1 MSIEHR
7 SQKVWAAVGRIV
19 LSLVMVVYLVPVAWM
34 YSSSMRSNGEILLDP
49 LGLPERISFEN
60 HVTAWET
67 ASLGRHFLIS
77 IAITTIAVTLV
88 VGSSTLA
95 GYGFSRLDF
104 AFRKGIYAFFL
115 FGLILPV
122 QSFLVGMFILFRL
135 TGLLNTLW
143 SVILPTA
150 ALALPL
156 AILLS
161 KTYFDTLPSSLE
173 ESAYLEGASSLAIFR
188 LIVLPLSTPIVATI
202 LTFSVIAVW
211 NEFMIPFVMIQT
223 SAMRPLTTSLYVFS
237 TRFSA
242 NYGLILA
249 ALTMIATPMF
259 VVYVLF
265 QSQIQRGITAGAIKN

>member
-1 MSIEHR
+1 MSTDFR
-7 SQKVWAAVGRIV
+7 SQRVWQIVGRII
-19 LSLVMVVYLVPVAWM
+19 LSFVMILYLVPVGWM
-34 YSSSMRSNGEILLDP
+34 YTSSMRTNGEILLDP
-49 LGLPERISFEN
+49 LGMPSRITFEN
-60 HVTAWET
+60 HVEAWQTAD
-67 ASLGRHFLIS
+67 LGRHFLIS
-77 IAITTIAVTLV
+77 IAITTIAVAGV
-88 VGSSTLA
+88 VAFSTLA

-104 AFRKGIYAFFL
+104 PFRRGLYVFFL

-150 ALALPL
+150 GLALPL
-156 AILLS
+156 AILLA

-173 ESAYLEGASSLAIFR
+173 ESAYLEGASSFAIFR
-188 LIVLPLSTPIVATI
+188 LIILPLSTPIVATI

-223 SAMRPLTTSLYVFS
+223 SSMRPLTTSLYVFS

-242 NYGLILA
+242 NYALILA

-259 VVYVLF
+259 LVYVAF

>member
-1 MSIEHR
+1 MSTDFR
-7 SQKVWAAVGRIV
+7 SQRVWSIVGRIV
-19 LSLVMVVYLVPVAWM
+19 LSFVMILYLVPVGWM
-34 YSSSMRSNGEILLDP
+34 YTSSMRTNGEILLDP
-49 LGLPERISFEN
+49 LGMPSRITFEN
-60 HVTAWET
+60 HVEAWQTAD
-67 ASLGRHFLIS
+67 LGRHFLIS
-77 IAITTIAVTLV
+77 IAITTIAVAGV
-88 VGSSTLA
+88 VAFSTLA

-104 AFRKGIYAFFL
+104 PFRRGVYVFFL

-150 ALALPL
+150 GLALPL
-156 AILLS
+156 AILLA

-173 ESAYLEGASSLAIFR
+173 ESAYLEGASSFAIFR
-188 LIVLPLSTPIVATI
+188 LIILPLSTPIVATI

-223 SAMRPLTTSLYVFS
+223 SSMRPLTTSLYVFS

-242 NYGLILA
+242 NYALILA

-259 VVYVLF
+259 LVYVAF

>member
-1 MSIEHR
+1 MSTDFR
-7 SQKVWAAVGRIV
+7 SQRVWQIVGRII
-19 LSLVMVVYLVPVAWM
+19 LSFVMILYLVPVGWM
-34 YSSSMRSNGEILLDP
+34 YTSSMRTNGEILLDP
-49 LGLPERISFEN
+49 LGMPSRITFEN
-60 HVTAWET
+60 HVEAWQTAD
-67 ASLGRHFLIS
+67 LGRHFLIS
-77 IAITTIAVTLV
+77 IAITTIAVAGV
-88 VGSSTLA
+88 VAFSTLA

-104 AFRKGIYAFFL
+104 PFRRGLYVFFL

-150 ALALPL
+150 GLALPL
-156 AILLS
+156 AILLA

-173 ESAYLEGASSLAIFR
+173 ESAYLEGASSFAILR
-188 LIVLPLSTPIVATI
+188 LIILPLSTPIVATI

-223 SAMRPLTTSLYVFS
+223 SSMRPLTTSLYVFS

-242 NYGLILA
+242 NYALILA

-259 VVYVLF
+259 LVYVAF